1 MERQEDIA
9 SELRRRGVAA
19 STIRDALGSWVI
31 TETDRIIK
39 ALAVATPSHID
50 LLAIQADAK
59 ALFKLT
65 SQLELAMKRGNAS
78 ED

>member
-19 STIRDALGSWVI
+19 STIREALASWVLS
-31 TETDRIIK
+31 ETDRIIR
-39 ALAVATPSHID
+39 ALAIAPPSHID

-59 ALFKLT
+59 ALHKLT
-65 SQLELAMKRGNAS
+65 SQLELAMKRGGV
-78 ED
+78 ET